1 VFDEVHDQSDDPT
14 GSPIKQYSR
23 VLPYTIYY
31 QGPVL
36 FEYDVNADGSGN
48 PGWGLWIEVSNEM
61 GTALGQNPGYGI
73 ESLSLEQ

>member
-1 VFDEVHDQSDDPT
+1 
-14 GSPIKQYSR
+14 
-23 VLPYTIYY
+23 
-31 QGPVL
+31 L